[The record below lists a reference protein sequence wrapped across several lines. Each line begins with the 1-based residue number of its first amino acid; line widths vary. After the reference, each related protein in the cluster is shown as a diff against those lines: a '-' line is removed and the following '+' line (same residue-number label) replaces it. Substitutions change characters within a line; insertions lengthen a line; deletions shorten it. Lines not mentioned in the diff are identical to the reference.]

1 MEKVVVLDPGHC
13 LDTVGKASPDGT
25 YSEYEFNW
33 DMVLKIEANL
43 KRSGIK
49 VVKTRN
55 YVDKDSSLSDR
66 VKIANKSGADLFY
79 SCHSNALKSYWTSHK
94 GCGFY
99 IYKVGGKAEKLY
111 KMISSS
117 VFPNLTKEFEL
128 KNRGLYTEDFYVL
141 RKTTMP
147 AILVENAFHT
157 NEDDVKLLRSQ
168 FFRRKMAEY
177 TSKGICKY
185 LDVKYVEDKN
195 NYEKYKVI
203 KTGNV
208 VSTDNLN
215 IRIGPSMKNKVIG
228 ILNPKCYVEILDE
241 INGWY
246 KIFYGEGFGY
256 VYKKY
261 VNLNG

>member
-128 KNRGLYTEDFYVL
+128 KNRGLYTEDFYVFS
-141 RKTTMP
+141 
-147 AILVENAFHT
+147 EN
-157 NEDDVKLLRSQ
+157 
-168 FFRRKMAEY
+168 
-177 TSKGICKY
+177 
-185 LDVKYVEDKN
+185 
-195 NYEKYKVI
+195 
-203 KTGNV
+203 
-208 VSTDNLN
+208 
-215 IRIGPSMKNKVIG
+215 
-228 ILNPKCYVEILDE
+228 
-241 INGWY
+241 
-246 KIFYGEGFGY
+246 
-256 VYKKY
+256 
-261 VNLNG
+261 